1 MEHKAVA
8 IEKVK
13 KPGETEQCDIG
24 VRVENVSFI
33 VRNKHNQK
41 HIIAK
46 AVGHHMDYNQ
56 LVVGKTTLAEFSM
69 SIPTREISN
78 PQLRKAIGKN
88 NCLNMKVEICYLLE
102 DNGNV
107 NMAIRSFKFDGLDDV
122 GRGIRWKTLNWFI
135 DRFEKCDFK
144 LTAWRSN
151 ENRRRRTNK
160 YHQTV

>member
-1 MEHKAVA
+1 MEHKAIA

-56 LVVGKTTLAEFSM
+56 LAVGKTTLAEFSM
-69 SIPTREISN
+69 SIPTHCISN

-88 NCLNMKVEICYLLE
+88 NCLNMKVEIVYLLE

-107 NMAIRSFKFDGLDDV
+107 NLAIRGFKFDGLDNVD
-122 GRGIRWKTLNWFI
+122 RGIRWKTLNWFM
-135 DRFEKCDFK
+135 DRFEKSDFK
-144 LTAWRSN
+144 LTAWHSK
-151 ENRRRRTNK
+151 ENGRDL
-160 YHQTV
+160 TV